1 MDIAVDRNRDLRY
14 DIAVLDRD
22 IAVLD
27 RDMNVLVYE
36 IGNTIEMHTFHRFYH
51 ADHALAAQ
59 SDLRVESTA

>member
-1 MDIAVDRNRDLRY
+1 MNIAVDGNRNLRY
-14 DIAVLDRD
+14 DVV
-22 IAVLD
+22 VLD

-36 IGNTIEMHTFHRFYH
+36 IGNTIEMYTFHRFYH